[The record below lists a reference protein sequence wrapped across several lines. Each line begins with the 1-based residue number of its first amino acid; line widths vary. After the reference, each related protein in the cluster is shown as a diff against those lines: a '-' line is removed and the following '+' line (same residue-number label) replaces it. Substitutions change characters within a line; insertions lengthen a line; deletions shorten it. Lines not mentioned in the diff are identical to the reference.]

1 MHIIGKNSQGTGV
14 EPLFYVVRAGK
25 ETYLQKINW
34 YPGHMAKA
42 RRELIESLKMI
53 DVAVEIAD
61 ARAPVASRNPD
72 LSELLASKNR
82 VILLNKA
89 DLASPEAT
97 AEWIRCYQRDGIAA
111 AAIVS
116 TRSGR
121 NEAVKL
127 ISDAARESVE
137 RMKAKGVK
145 KTVRALVVGI
155 PNVGK
160 STFINAIA
168 GEARAKT
175 GDKPGVTKGKQ
186 WVRITPYLELLDTP
200 GLLWPKLEDQTY
212 AKHLAYLG
220 SINDDILEIEELAW
234 ELIRDLLR
242 ICPEAVFER
251 YRKVT
256 TDTPEEELLEAAA
269 FSRGFLLK
277 GGVPDT
283 ERTAR
288 VLLDE
293 FRAGKIARVT
303 LEQPCT
309 ESSTAQEASV

>member
-1 MHIIGKNSQGTGV
+1 
-14 EPLFYVVRAGK
+14 
-25 ETYLQKINW
+25 
-34 YPGHMAKA
+34 MAKA

-72 LSELLASKNR
+72 LSDLLSSKKR

-97 AEWIRCYQRDGIAA
+97 AEWIRYYQKQGIASA
-111 AAIVS
+111 AVVS

-121 NEAVKL
+121 NEAAKL
-127 ISDAARESVE
+127 ISDAAKESVE
-137 RMKAKGVK
+137 RMKTKGVK

-160 STFINAIA
+160 STFINALA
-168 GEARAKT
+168 GETRAKT
-175 GDKPGVTKGKQ
+175 GDKPGVTKGRQ

-200 GLLWPKLEDQTY
+200 GLLWPKLEDQIY

-251 YRKVT
+251 YRKIT
-256 TDTPEEELLEAAA
+256 ADTPEEELLDAAA

-293 FRAGKIARVT
+293 FRAGRIARVT
-303 LEQPCT
+303 LELPPEGNCPGRE
-309 ESSTAQEASV
+309 ESE